1 MGVCIFGV
9 LTVNLL
15 TFCFQSAPLP
25 SEMRSLPMPAKDGWL
40 SLGRKSSN
48 ALLQPVLRAYMKAGT
63 RLK

>member
-1 MGVCIFGV
+1 MEVCIFGV

-15 TFCFQSAPLP
+15 TFCSQNAPLS

-48 ALLQPVLRAYMKAGT
+48 ALLQLV
-63 RLK
+63 

>member
-1 MGVCIFGV
+1 MEVCIFGV

-15 TFCFQSAPLP
+15 TFCSQSAPLP

-48 ALLQPVLRAYMKAGT
+48 SLLQPVLRAYMMAGT
-63 RLK
+63 RHK

>member
-1 MGVCIFGV
+1 MEVCIFGV

-15 TFCFQSAPLP
+15 TFSSQNAPLP

-48 ALLQPVLRAYMKAGT
+48 ALLQPV
-63 RLK
+63 